1 MKNSDI
7 ITLRLNNQQLINPS
21 FTSAVDLVQWMGAV
35 QSQDYAGAK
44 WALASRLKKP
54 IESEIE
60 EAIDKGEIL
69 RTHVLRPTWHFV
81 VSEDI
86 RWMIGLTEPR
96 ITAFSAKYFRDLEL
110 DKPVLKRSNKTIVKA
125 LQSGKHLTRK
135 ELGEALEKAGIATD
149 GLRLTFMLFRA
160 ELDQLICSGARRGKQ
175 ATYAL
180 VEQRAPHARFLKKDE
195 ALAELA
201 QRYFKS
207 RGPATI
213 KDFTWWSGLSPDD
226 ARKAVEI
233 VKSQFDSDEGN
244 GQTYFFSSSAPSKK
258 SKNAAVY
265 LLPSWDEYTVAYKD
279 RSSVV
284 DSVHESKAGHG
295 IFNPNIIVDG
305 LIQGSWR
312 RTLKNDKV
320 LLALHYFSPASKAMH
335 KSVTS
340 IATRYA
346 KFHGKKLELSVLKN
360 STI

>member
-21 FTSAVDLVQWMGAV
+21 FTNPVDLVRWMGAV

-44 WALASRLKKP
+44 WALACRLKNP
-54 IESEIE
+54 VESQIE

-69 RTHVLRPTWHFV
+69 RTHVLRPTWHLV
-81 VSEDI
+81 VPEDI

-110 DKPVLKRSNKTIVKA
+110 DKPVLKRSNKMIVKA

-135 ELGEALEKAGIATD
+135 ELGDALEKARISTD

-160 ELDQLICSGARRGKQ
+160 ELDQLICSGAKHGKQ

-180 VEQRAPHARFLKKDE
+180 VDQRAPHAKFLKKDE

-201 QRYFKS
+201 RRYFKS
-207 RGPATI
+207 RGPATV

-226 ARKAVEI
+226 GRKAVEI
-233 VKSQFDSDEGN
+233 VKSQLDSDGGN
-244 GQTYFFSSSAPSKK
+244 GQTYFFSSAAGSKK
-258 SKNAAVY
+258 PKDAVY

-279 RSSVV
+279 RSSVI
-284 DSVHESKAGHG
+284 DPAHESKAGHG
-295 IFNPNIIVDG
+295 IFNPNIIVNG
-305 LIQGSWR
+305 LIKGSWR

-320 LLALHYFSPASKAMH
+320 LLEVHYFSPASKAMH
-335 KSVTS
+335 KSVGT

-346 KFHGKKLELSVLKN
+346 KFHGKKLELSVVKMP
-360 STI
+360 TP